1 MWNLLMYI
9 HDGPQNFGLLY
20 QQRARKYNHEIS
32 RYFLVAARG
41 CGGNGCGSFSDR
53 TQHVK
58 LVSHHARIM
67 DKIYKKRTNSF
78 LYKTGRQYQNGV
90 RHQAAFSIAP
100 IHLFKT
106 TTQLKM
112 KFLVKRIYIIN
123 EQIDLNFK
131 WNFLSI
137 FAYNFFV

>member
-1 MWNLLMYI
+1 
-9 HDGPQNFGLLY
+9 
-20 QQRARKYNHEIS
+20 
-32 RYFLVAARG
+32 
-41 CGGNGCGSFSDR
+41 
-53 TQHVK
+53 VK

-112 KFLVKRIYIIN
+112 KFLVKTIYIIKKKN
-123 EQIDLNFK
+123 
-131 WNFLSI
+131 
-137 FAYNFFV
+137 